1 MKRNFIHLPF
11 NMLFYLILKE
21 EKLLKMVYYMD

>member
-1 MKRNFIHLPF
+1 MKRDFIHLPF

-21 EKLLKMVYYMD
+21 TLKMVYYMD